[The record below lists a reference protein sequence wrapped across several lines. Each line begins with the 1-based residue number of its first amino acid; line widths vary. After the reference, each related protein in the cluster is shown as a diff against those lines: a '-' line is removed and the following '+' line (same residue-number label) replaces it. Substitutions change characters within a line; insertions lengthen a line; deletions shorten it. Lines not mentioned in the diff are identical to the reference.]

1 MTIKSSARI
10 NTEMLRWAREQAG
23 FSIDEA
29 IKPDITTKERLKEAE
44 KGTVNLSFPQLIKIA
59 HKYKRPV
66 SFFYLPHPPSEEQI
80 PDFRSVANQRVQ
92 YSSLLRSYIQKINEK
107 REFLVEYQKYSQ
119 EFDYSFLHSIS
130 IDQDPEAV
138 ASRIMSFFGIDTE
151 ERKKWKDEYSAFNAW
166 KNALEGA
173 GILVFQV
180 SRLPVDEMR
189 GFSISQKPYPTIA
202 LNRGDVPQARIFSL
216 IHEFCHVLLEKGAL
230 CSIVELD
237 ADRYQDE
244 VFCNAVS
251 GAVLVPKRLLL
262 EEPIVQSHVSANE
275 WRDEEI
281 GSLKKKFKVSN
292 EVILRRLLSLDL
304 TTPEFYKKMRDKWSK
319 QPKPKPE
326 GGGEEGY
333 QITLRTHPK
342 IFIRTVLN
350 ALNKNDIT
358 LVDVS
363 YLLDMKLKHLKNLEE
378 HLDE

>member
-1 MTIKSSARI
+1 
-10 NTEMLRWAREQAG
+10 
-23 FSIDEA
+23 
-29 IKPDITTKERLKEAE
+29 
-44 KGTVNLSFPQLIKIA
+44 
-59 HKYKRPV
+59 
-66 SFFYLPHPPSEEQI
+66 
-80 PDFRSVANQRVQ
+80 
-92 YSSLLRSYIQKINEK
+92 
-107 REFLVEYQKYSQ
+107 
-119 EFDYSFLHSIS
+119 
-130 IDQDPEAV
+130 
-138 ASRIMSFFGIDTE
+138 
-151 ERKKWKDEYSAFNAW
+151 
-166 KNALEGA
+166 
-173 GILVFQV
+173 
-180 SRLPVDEMR
+180 MR

-281 GSLKKKFKVSN
+281 GSLKKKFKVSS

-304 TTPEFYKKMRDKWSK
+304 TTPEFYKKMRDKWNK
-319 QPKPKPE
+319 QPKPKSE
-326 GGGEEGY
+326 GGGGEEGY
-333 QITLRTHPK
+333 QTTLRTHPK

>member
-1 MTIKSSARI
+1 MTIKSLARI
-10 NTEMLRWAREQAG
+10 NKEMLRWAREQAG

-29 IKPDITTKERLKEAE
+29 VKPDITTKERLKEAE
-44 KGTVNLSFPQLIKIA
+44 KGNVNLSFPQLIKIA

-66 SFFYLPHPPSEEQI
+66 SFFYLPHPPSEENI
-80 PDFRSVANQRVQ
+80 PDFRSLANQRVH
-92 YSSLLRSYIQKINEK
+92 SSPLLRANIQKIIEK
-107 REFLVEYQKYSQ
+107 REFLVEYQKYGQ
-119 EFDYSFLHSIS
+119 KFDYAYLHSIS
-130 IDQDPEAV
+130 VDKDPEAV
-138 ASRIMSFFGIDTE
+138 ANRITSFFGIDAE
-151 ERKKWKDEYSAFNAW
+151 DRKKWKDEYSAYNAW
-166 KNALEGA
+166 KDALEGA
-173 GILVFQV
+173 GIMVFQV

-189 GFSISQKPYPTIA
+189 GFSISQQPYPTIA
-202 LNRGDVPQARIFSL
+202 VNRGDVPQARIFSL
-216 IHEFCHVLLEKGAL
+216 IHEFCHILLEKGAL

-237 ADRYQDE
+237 VDRYQDE

-262 EEPIVQSHVSANE
+262 DEPIVRSHGSDNE
-275 WRDEEI
+275 WSDEEI
-281 GSLKKKFKVSN
+281 SSLKKKFKVSN

-304 TTPEFYKKMRDKWSK
+304 TTPEFYKKMREKWNTLPRTKS
-319 QPKPKPE
+319 E

-342 IFIRTVLN
+342 VFIRTVLN